1 MVTRDEMIAKWVS
14 GNSMSDNIDKM
25 EGERRNHVGGQL
37 VGDFKEVVIMDG
49 EFPGEK
55 RQNKSEEM

>member
-25 EGERRNHVGGQL
+25 EGERRNHRRTISWRLQGS
-37 VGDFKEVVIMDG
+37 GDYG
-49 EFPGEK
+49 W
-55 RQNKSEEM
+55 